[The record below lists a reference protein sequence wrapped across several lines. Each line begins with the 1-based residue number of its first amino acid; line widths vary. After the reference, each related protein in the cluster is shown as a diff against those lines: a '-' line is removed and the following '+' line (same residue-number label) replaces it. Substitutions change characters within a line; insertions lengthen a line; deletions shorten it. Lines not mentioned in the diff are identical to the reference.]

1 MLKSTPHIKDFSV
14 VRGFSMGF
22 ENILSFVVLPFGLST
37 GPYIFTKVIRPLV
50 KHWRGQAIRIVI
62 YLDDYLGVYMWFE
75 GYLPSTIFV
84 GAF

>member
-1 MLKSTPHIKDFSV
+1 MLKSTPHIRDFSV
-14 VRGFSMGF
+14 FRGFSMGF
-22 ENILSFVVLPFGLST
+22 ENILSFVVLPFDLST
-37 GPYIFTKVIRPLV
+37 GPNIFTKVMRTLV

-62 YLDDYLGVYMWFE
+62 YLEDDL